1 MPGLRGS
8 ERDLFGSIGSG
19 EKMSSELFHPAFFGD
34 LNALDMSLL
43 PMADVARIRSWVFF
57 FNESGTDFIYSIMPG
72 NQEWDGSLSGQQ
84 TAPLG

>member
-1 MPGLRGS
+1 MPGLRGY

-19 EKMSSELFHPAFFGD
+19 EKMSSESFHPAFFGD
-34 LNALDMSLL
+34 LNALDVSLL
-43 PMADVARIRSWVFF
+43 PMADVARIRSWVICFD
-57 FNESGTDFIYSIMPG
+57 ESGIVSIYSIMPG